1 MKWLARS
8 IGRLAG
14 WNRRDGASAL
24 ADFLDAPEAPFEPD
38 VWDDGGASAAQ
49 EGLPARHAS
58 SRTLIVQ
65 GWQFLPH
72 SYAIV
77 NQWQLLALRRRNDI
91 TLKVQHAPL
100 YRAHWQPQAGLFEP
114 RDEEALRAIP
124 TAAPG
129 ESADIAMRIS
139 YPYDFSLSP
148 SGRTAVFATLE
159 QQAIREKHCADR
171 DLHARFLQGQGPL
184 ADVVAVTPSRWSA
197 EGFYKAG
204 FRTDQVLVVPHGV
217 DCVLF
222 RPMPEL
228 RAHVR
233 GKMGIAED
241 DFVFLSIG
249 TMTSNKGM
257 DLLLQAFAEV
267 SRKFPQARLVLKGV
281 NSLYQSRK
289 RLHQIMQKVPA
300 RDLHRVIG
308 RLKYFG
314 KSFSNRQ
321 MALFFQSA
329 DAYVSPYRAEGFNMP
344 VLEAAACGLPIICTG
359 GGSTD
364 DFVTEAFAQKIMS
377 RKWSRR
383 MEEQDLVQLE
393 PDVDHL
399 IGLMTRAIEDKAW
412 RQQAA
417 KAGPSHVRANY
428 TWDQIVDRLVQ
439 GLWH

>member
-1 MKWLARS
+1 
-8 IGRLAG
+8 
-14 WNRRDGASAL
+14 
-24 ADFLDAPEAPFEPD
+24 
-38 VWDDGGASAAQ
+38 
-49 EGLPARHAS
+49 
-58 SRTLIVQ
+58 
-65 GWQFLPH
+65 
-72 SYAIV
+72 
-77 NQWQLLALRRRNDI
+77 
-91 TLKVQHAPL
+91 
-100 YRAHWQPQAGLFEP
+100 
-114 RDEEALRAIP
+114 
-124 TAAPG
+124 
-129 ESADIAMRIS
+129 
-139 YPYDFSLSP
+139 
-148 SGRTAVFATLE
+148 
-159 QQAIREKHCADR
+159 
-171 DLHARFLQGQGPL
+171 LQGQGPL

-217 DCVLF
+217 DCALF

-314 KSFSNRQ
+314 TSFSNRQ